1 MASSIVSRSFFLYL
15 HILGA
20 VNLEH
25 RIALAPLTRF
35 RASDDHV
42 PLPFVAEYYAQRA
55 SVPGTLLI
63 SEGTIIAPQ
72 GGGYGNAPGI
82 WTQAQIDAWKKVTEA
97 VHAKKSY
104 IYMQL
109 FALGRGASA
118 EVLEKDGYGAKV
130 KAPSPIAIKDGP
142 QPEELTEAEIE
153 EYITLYTQAAK
164 NAIEAGFDGVE
175 IHGANGYLLDQFLQD
190 VSNKRIDAWGGSIE
204 KRARLGIEVTKS
216 IVNAIGADR
225 TAYRLSP
232 YSSFQDMKMAD
243 PVPQFSYI
251 AQELKKL
258 KIAYLHL
265 IEGRIDGNTE
275 VESEGEKLDFLVD
288 IWDNVS
294 PLFLA
299 GGFTPDTAK
308 KAVDEVYKGKDVVM
322 VFGRH
327 FISNPDL
334 VYRIKEGIELTP
346 YDRNLFYNAKEEKGY
361 TTWEFSKE
369 FEANQSQ
376 L

>member
-1 MASSIVSRSFFLYL
+1 MSSSALFKPLRVGTL
-15 HILGA
+15 
-20 VNLEH
+20 NLQH

-35 RASDDHV
+35 RANDDHV

-63 SEGTIIAPQ
+63 TEGTFIAPQ
-72 GGGYGNAPGI
+72 AVGYANAPGI
-82 WTQAQIDAWKKVTEA
+82 WNQAQIDAWKKVTEA

-109 FALGRGASA
+109 FAMGRGAPA
-118 EVLEKDGYGAKV
+118 EVLKKHGAKL
-130 KAPSPIAIKDGP
+130 KGPSPIAIKGEA

-153 EYITLYTQAAK
+153 EYITLFTQAAK

-190 VSNKRIDAWGGSIE
+190 TANQRTDAWGGSIE
-204 KRARLGIEVTKS
+204 KRARLGIEVAKS
-216 IVNAIGADR
+216 IANAIGADR

-258 KIAYLHL
+258 KISYLHL
-265 IEGRIDGNTE
+265 VEGRIDGNKD
-275 VESEGEKLDFLVD
+275 VESEGEKLDFLVN
-288 IWDNVS
+288 IWDNVT
-294 PLFLA
+294 PIFIA
-299 GGFTPDTAK
+299 GGLTPDTAK
-308 KAVDEVYKGKDVVM
+308 EVVDEVYKGKDVVA

-327 FISNPDL
+327 FIANPDL
-334 VYRIKEGIELTP
+334 VYRVKEGIEFTP

-361 TTWEFSKE
+361 TTWAFSKE
-369 FEANQSQ
+369 FEANQSR

>member
-1 MASSIVSRSFFLYL
+1 MSSSTLFKPLRVGTLDL
-15 HILGA
+15 A
-20 VNLEH
+20 H

-35 RASDDHV
+35 RATDDHV

-63 SEGTIIAPQ
+63 TEATMIAPQ
-72 GGGYGNAPGI
+72 ASGYANAPGI
-82 WTQAQIDAWKKVTEA
+82 WSRAQIDAWKKVTEA

-104 IYMQL
+104 IYLQL
-109 FALGRGASA
+109 VALGRGASP
-118 EVLEKDGYGAKV
+118 EVLENDGFGAKV
-130 KAPSPIAIKDGP
+130 KAPSPIAIEGGP
-142 QPEELTEAEIE
+142 QPEELTEAEVE
-153 EYITLYTQAAK
+153 EYITLFTQAAK

-190 VSNKRIDAWGGSIE
+190 VSNKRTDAWGGSIE
-204 KRARLGIEVTKS
+204 KRARLGVEVTKS

-258 KIAYLHL
+258 KISYLHL
-265 IEGRIDGNTE
+265 IEGRIDGNTD
-275 VESEGEKLDFLVD
+275 VESHEKLDFLVN
-288 IWDNVS
+288 IWENITPV
-294 PLFLA
+294 FIA
-299 GGFTPDTAK
+299 GGYKPDTAK
-308 KAVDEVYKGKDVVM
+308 NAVDEVHKGKDVVI

-346 YDRNLFYNAKEEKGY
+346 YDRNLFYNAKEERGY
-361 TTWEFSKE
+361 TTWGFSKE
-369 FEANQSQ
+369 FEANQSR